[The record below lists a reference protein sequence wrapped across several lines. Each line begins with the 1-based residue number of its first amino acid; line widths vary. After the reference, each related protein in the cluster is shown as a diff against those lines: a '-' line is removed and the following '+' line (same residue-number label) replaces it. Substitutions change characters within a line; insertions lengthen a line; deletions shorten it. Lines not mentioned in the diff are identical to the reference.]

1 MNILFTVIIAIIL
14 FDFIFENILDYL
26 NLKNLSPEIPE
37 EAEGI
42 YDAEKYK
49 KSQEYYRVNHNF
61 SMLTGFISLAMI
73 LIMLFLNGFAFV
85 DSAVRKYTEN
95 PILMALL
102 FFGILG
108 LASDIIRLPF
118 SIYETFVIEEKFG
131 FNKTTVKTFIID
143 KIKGYL
149 LAMIIGGGLLAV
161 ITWIYQS
168 TGIYFWLFTWA
179 VISLVTVFI
188 TMFYTTIFVPLFNK
202 LTPLP
207 DGELRTAIENYCVKA
222 GFKLKNLFVLDA
234 SKRSAKSNAYFSGL
248 GSKKTIVLYDTLI
261 EKHSI
266 EELVAVLAHEIGHYK
281 MKHTLTG
288 TIQGILQTG
297 LMLFIM
303 SLLLGNPELSK
314 ALGAVQGSF
323 HLDILAFGLLY
334 SPLSM
339 ILGIISNIISRKH
352 EFQADAFAKETYSGG
367 AMQTALKKLA
377 ADNLSN
383 LKPYPAY
390 VFVHYSHP
398 PVLERLKSLN

>member
-1 MNILFTVIIAIIL
+1 MNILFAVIIAIIL
-14 FDFIFENILDYL
+14 IDFIIEKILDYL
-26 NLKNLSPEIPE
+26 NLKNISPEIPK

-49 KSQEYYRVNHNF
+49 RSQEYYRVNHNF
-61 SMLTGFISLAMI
+61 STLTGFISLAMI
-73 LIMLFLNGFAFV
+73 LLMLFLNGFAFV
-85 DSAVRKYTEN
+85 DSAVRKYAEN

-108 LASDIIRLPF
+108 FASDIIRLPF
-118 SIYETFVIEEKFG
+118 SVYETFVIEEKFG

-143 KIKGYL
+143 KIKGYI
-149 LAMIIGGGLLAV
+149 LAMVIGGGLLSV

-168 TGIYFWLFTWA
+168 TGTYFWLLTWA
-179 VISLVTVFI
+179 VISLVTIFI

-207 DGELRTAIENYCVKA
+207 DGDLRTAIENYCKKT

-248 GSKKTIVLYDTLI
+248 GAKKTIVLYDTLI
-261 EKHSI
+261 EKHSTG
-266 EELVAVLAHEIGHYK
+266 ELVAVLAHEIGHYK

-288 TIQGILQTG
+288 TVQGILQTG

-314 ALGAVQGSF
+314 ALGAAQGSF

-339 ILGIISNIISRKH
+339 ILGIITNIISRKH
-352 EFQADAFAKETYSGG
+352 EFQADAFAKETYDAT
-367 AMQTALKKLA
+367 AMQTALKKLSS
-377 ADNLSN
+377 DNLSN
-383 LKPYPAY
+383 LNPHPAY

-398 PVLERLKSLN
+398 SVLERLKCLN